1 MWTAA
6 SSASCSPHCPRVNVP
21 PGYPRQES
29 SLHSKAKLHDT
40 QNIALIFLI
49 KTVMGLDMISSFWRP
64 CCHGH
69 MLIILHVVSAC
80 TNNPLYVQNLTFV
93 LASQATHCLLT
104 LSLCL
109 RLSRASG
116 KAGLPIFLAAEAK
129 GISHNDP
136 VVNMNAS
143 TYPFVTAQ

>member
-1 MWTAA
+1 
-6 SSASCSPHCPRVNVP
+6 
-21 PGYPRQES
+21 
-29 SLHSKAKLHDT
+29 
-40 QNIALIFLI
+40 
-49 KTVMGLDMISSFWRP
+49 
-64 CCHGH
+64 

-136 VVNMNAS
+136 VVNMYAS